1 MPDHI
6 MSGQVNSNNVR
17 LGQFMSGSFMLVLF
31 STRNIRLGQVRS
43 G

>member
-1 MPDHI
+1 
-6 MSGQVNSNNVR
+6 MSGQVNPDNVR

-31 STRNIRLGQVRS
+31 SSRNIRLSQVRS